1 MTDTKASLTRRGLDS
16 LVCTALNNRSVIEEM
31 GGDCK
36 EFHLRLVLHNG
47 LSKCLE
53 HCDLLRNS
61 CRSIALS
68 AYISPKRDEYYENT
82 CVAYRSVVS
91 YKQHTLNLHNDS
103 RLSLGRFTLKRSFAF
118 L

>member
-53 HCDLLRNS
+53 HCDLLRN
-61 CRSIALS
+61 CAEVLLLALTFRRSATS
-68 AYISPKRDEYYENT
+68 TMKTR
-82 CVAYRSVVS
+82 VS
-91 YKQHTLNLHNDS
+91 HT
-103 RLSLGRFTLKRSFAF
+103 GQ
-118 L
+118 